1 MTVNEAAEQLRY
13 NLAGEIDA
21 DSNLT
26 LLDAALAHERSAAV
40 AAFVWERLES
50 SPGFNEEMAQ
60 ALADVKAGRVTAW
73 SEVKARLDEEGYV
86 APDLPE
92 RSAGAAP
99 PCDHIVNGA
108 GGLTECGRTFPCEYH
123 DRRSSGA
130 APLDVVVLTA
140 TLWGMKWN
148 PDASAMARKI
158 AAEYARLTEGTDR

>member
-40 AAFVWERLES
+40 AAFVWERLEG

-86 APDLPE
+86 APDLTE

-99 PCDHIVNGA
+99 DLSHWIHHDPKCAWHRSDPKGCDCGLAKVWGGEPVAHKRSAGA
-108 GGLTECGRTFPCEYH
+108 
-123 DRRSSGA
+123 DR
-130 APLDVVVLTA
+130 
-140 TLWGMKWN
+140 
-148 PDASAMARKI
+148 
-158 AAEYARLTEGTDR
+158 